1 MLAKTLV
8 VFYVWSPDIFVLIF
22 IITLFQA
29 LFILLC
35 QIKHYHTIPYCG
47 CATVTVLLWL
57 CYCGLANVA
66 VLLWLCCA
74 TGRATG
80 IYLWYSNNFFD
91 NTEIHNELL

>member
-35 QIKHYHTIPYCG
+35 QIKHYHTIPYVTYVDRSVDG
-47 CATVTVLLWL
+47 KTEVRGDSHQYRMFLSHFTVTYA
-57 CYCGLANVA
+57 CHA
-66 VLLWLCCA
+66 VP
-74 TGRATG
+74 
-80 IYLWYSNNFFD
+80 
-91 NTEIHNELL
+91 

>member
-35 QIKHYHTIPYCG
+35 QIKHYHTIPYHVNKIDI
-47 CATVTVLLWL
+47 VTGYN
-57 CYCGLANVA
+57 CIHAFNKY
-66 VLLWLCCA
+66 
-74 TGRATG
+74 
-80 IYLWYSNNFFD
+80 
-91 NTEIHNELL
+91 TEISINFPMDLLSYVFVVLFI

>member
-35 QIKHYHTIPYCG
+35 QIKHYHTIPYKSKIHSSDDYYCSG
-47 CATVTVLLWL
+47 KTL
-57 CYCGLANVA
+57 CYFIVHNVI
-66 VLLWLCCA
+66 LLLIEVDVV
-74 TGRATG
+74 RRS
-80 IYLWYSNNFFD
+80 LS
-91 NTEIHNELL
+91 